1 MNIKYSEEHEWIT
14 VDGDIATCG
23 ISNFAQ
29 EQLGDVVFVEMPEV
43 GRNIDK
49 GEEVGV
55 VESVKAASEIFT
67 PVGGEVVETNDDL
80 TDAPETVNA
89 DPEGDGWMFKIRL
102 SDPSELDE
110 MMDPA
115 AYAKFVEDAG

>member
-67 PVGGEVVETNDDL
+67 PVGGEVVPDHRTQ
-80 TDAPETVNA
+80 A
-89 DPEGDGWMFKIRL
+89 IRRARDRVL
-102 SDPSELDE
+102 QNHMAEYREALR
-110 MMDPA
+110 A
-115 AYAKFVEDAG
+115 EDAGFSEYSS